1 LVNSAKT
8 KEAEQMSITIETYM
22 DHFLKHETLELAH
35 LATNK
40 VKERKVKNLG
50 DVYLTLG
57 FSEIA
62 QKANLGT

>member
-1 LVNSAKT
+1 
-8 KEAEQMSITIETYM
+8 MSITVETYM